1 MSQSA
6 SLQTRFDLVRPQL
19 LLRDAAR
26 LARQV
31 GGARNNPK
39 FDVARFE
46 RDVQQALLAAEN
58 RALLRPAAISY
69 PAELPVVQ
77 AKDELLE
84 AIRDHQV
91 VVICGETGSG
101 KTTQLPK
108 LCLELGR
115 GTRGLIGHTQPRRL
129 AARSVA
135 NRIASELNTRV
146 GELVGYETRFD
157 RRVSERSLIKLMT
170 DGILLAEL
178 QRDRELLAYDTII
191 LDEAH
196 ERSLNI
202 DFLLGWLQRLLPRRP
217 ELKLIITSATLDPE
231 KLARHFASPSPDGM
245 GEMVPAPILLV
256 EGRTYPVE
264 MRYREPDENDDLEG
278 QVGSGIEEL
287 WRGGKVGDT
296 LVFLP
301 GEREINDLARSLP
314 GRFPR
319 VEVLP
324 LYSRLPAEKQ
334 DRVFS
339 SRGAPRIVLATNVA
353 ETSVT
358 VPGIRYVVDTGT
370 ARINRFSPR
379 LGVQQLQIEPIA
391 QAAANQRA
399 GRCGRVGPGVA
410 LRLYEE
416 ENFTQRPLFS
426 DPEIL
431 RANLAGVILQMA
443 ALGLGDVEDFPWLDA
458 PEGRH
463 VAEGYRL
470 LQTLGALDEE
480 RRLTPLGRELGRLPL
495 DPRIARMALAGRD
508 TPCRE
513 QVWVLAAALS
523 VQDPH
528 EVPPDA
534 QAAARAKHAEWQ
546 HPKSDFYTL
555 LNLWQRWRAWSESAS
570 NRQLRRLCKEH
581 FVSYLRM
588 EEWESVYKQIVD
600 MLGDRQRG
608 AGGRQEKA
616 TQDVASARPL
626 DTRRSAT
633 HSGRTEGGVDG
644 SPADSAEAAP
654 PTPQSLETLYPALHK
669 ALLAG
674 LIDHIGQKQLEK
686 TDYLGPRGRRFR
698 IFPGSTLAKKAP
710 PWMMSAQLAQTSQ
723 LFARV
728 NAAIEPEW
736 LAEVAPHLVKRV
748 LQDPQW
754 NAQRGMVTA
763 METVTLFGMQV
774 LKRARHYG
782 SDEPAAARVIFIQE
796 ALVRGDMPKQ
806 PAFLEKNLAL
816 IDTVRDK
823 EARLRRPDLLAD
835 EAQFFAFYDAL
846 VPAEVCTT
854 AALNSWLR
862 RLGAGQKPGEGKAL
876 AMLRMREADVLRP
889 GANADVSGLFPDHLE
904 LAGQRIRLSYSHDP
918 GSDNDGVTFHIPI
931 AQLFALPATRFDWLV
946 PGLLPAKIEALIRTL
961 PMQLRRLC
969 TPAAEYANA
978 IAASSG
984 PEAGELLAAICARFH
999 SMNGVT
1005 LAPGDFAPG
1014 KLEAHLLPRL
1024 LLEDA
1029 KGAPLG
1035 EAASLG
1041 ELQQRHGGTARTEL
1055 GRRAAGSDEARRW
1068 TREMVL
1074 DWDFG
1079 TLPEYVEIDGA
1090 RAYPALNVNEGRIAL
1105 RLFESP
1111 EAALQAHAAGTQA
1124 LLLARVADRLRDL
1137 AKTARGRLGI
1147 ALAQTG
1153 LSAEA
1158 LALQVAERAARA
1170 YWNPGAIRDEAAF
1183 RGALEHRG
1191 EFGRE
1196 AAGRMEDV
1204 CSWLAAAMDL
1214 RKRLD
1219 AGAKPWPEAAAD
1231 LRRQLQSLFAAGFI
1245 AEIPE
1250 ESWTRVAVYLKAA
1263 SIRLDRLP
1271 HKPQRDLEMTRQIQA
1286 VAQALPAPFH
1296 PARWVIEEWRVA
1308 LFAQELRAVGSPN
1321 AAKAQAALAA

>member
-1 MSQSA
+1 VSQPA
-6 SLQTRFDLVRPQL
+6 PLQAQFDLVRPQL

-26 LARQV
+26 LGRQL

-39 FDVARFE
+39 FDAARFE
-46 RDVQQALLAAEN
+46 RDVQQALIAAEN
-58 RALLRPAAISY
+58 RARLLPASISY

-77 AKDELLE
+77 AKDELLQ

-115 GTRGLIGHTQPRRL
+115 GVRGLIGHTQPRRL

-202 DFLLGWLQRLLPRRP
+202 DFLLGWLKRLLPRRP

-231 KLARHFASPSPDGM
+231 KLARHFSSPSADGN
-245 GEMVPAPILLV
+245 GEMAPAPILLV
-256 EGRTYPVE
+256 EGRAYSVE
-264 MRYREPDENDDLEG
+264 MRYREPDPDDDLEG
-278 QVGSGIEEL
+278 QVGAGIEEL
-287 WRGGKVGDT
+287 WRLGKVGDT

-319 VEVLP
+319 AEVLP

-339 SRGAPRIVLATNVA
+339 SHGAPRIVLATNVA

-391 QAAANQRA
+391 QAAA
-399 GRCGRVGPGVA
+399 
-410 LRLYEE
+410 
-416 ENFTQRPLFS
+416 
-426 DPEIL
+426 
-431 RANLAGVILQMA
+431 
-443 ALGLGDVEDFPWLDA
+443 
-458 PEGRH
+458 
-463 VAEGYRL
+463 
-470 LQTLGALDEE
+470 
-480 RRLTPLGRELGRLPL
+480 
-495 DPRIARMALAGRD
+495 
-508 TPCRE
+508 
-513 QVWVLAAALS
+513 
-523 VQDPH
+523 
-528 EVPPDA
+528 
-534 QAAARAKHAEWQ
+534 RAKHAEWQ

-555 LNLWQRWRAWSESAS
+555 LNLWQRWRGWSENAS
-570 NRQLRRLCKEH
+570 NRQLRKLCKEH

-600 MLGDRQRG
+600 MLG
-608 AGGRQEKA
+608 GGQKGRDGDAAPK
-616 TQDVASARPL
+616 SA
-626 DTRRSAT
+626 DTRRPATRPGRAQGAVDESAT
-633 HSGRTEGGVDG
+633 
-644 SPADSAEAAP
+644 DSAAAAA

-686 TDYLGPRGRRFR
+686 MDYVGPRGRRFR

-710 PWMMSAQLAQTSQ
+710 PWLMCAQLAQTSQ

-736 LAEVAPHLVKRV
+736 LADVAPHLVKRV
-748 LQDPQW
+748 LQNPEW
-754 NAQRGMVTA
+754 NAQRGIVTA

-782 SDEPAAARVIFIQE
+782 SDEPAAARVIFIRE

-835 EAQFFAFYDAL
+835 EDQFFAFYDAL
-846 VPAEVCTT
+846 IPADVCTT
-854 AALNSWLR
+854 AGLNGWLR

-876 AMLRMREADVLRP
+876 AVLRMGEADVLKP
-889 GANADVSGLFPDHLE
+889 GANADVASLFPDHLD

-969 TPAAEYANA
+969 TPAAEYASA
-978 IAASSG
+978 IAASTA

-999 SMNGVT
+999 SMNGIT
-1005 LAPGDFAPG
+1005 LSPGDFAPG

-1029 KGAPLG
+1029 NGAPLG
-1035 EAASLG
+1035 EATALN

-1055 GRRAAGSDEARRW
+1055 SRRAAGSDEARRW
-1068 TREMVL
+1068 TRDTVL

-1079 TLPEYVEIDGA
+1079 ALPEYVEIDGA
-1090 RAYPALNVNEGRIAL
+1090 RAYPALSVNEGRIAL
-1105 RLFESP
+1105 RLFES
-1111 EAALQAHAAGTQA
+1111 AAAAQQAHGAGTQA

-1137 AKTARGRLGI
+1137 AKTARSRLGI

-1153 LSAEA
+1153 LSADA
-1158 LALQVAERAARA
+1158 LALQAAERAARA
-1170 YWNPGAIRDEAAF
+1170 YWNPAAIRDEAAF
-1183 RGALEHRG
+1183 RLALERRG

-1196 AAGRMEDV
+1196 AAARLDEV
-1204 CSWLAAAMDL
+1204 CNWLNAAMEL

-1219 AGAKPWPEAAAD
+1219 AAAKSWPDAASD
-1231 LRRQLQSLFAAGFI
+1231 LRKQLQTLFAAGFI
-1245 AEIPE
+1245 TEIPE
-1250 ESWTRVAVYLKAA
+1250 ENWARIAVYLKAA

-1286 VAQALPAPFH
+1286 AAQKLSGPFH

-1308 LFAQELRAVGSPN
+1308 LFAQELRALGSPS
-1321 AAKAQAALAA
+1321 AAKVQAALAGA

>member
-6 SLQTRFDLVRPQL
+6 SLQAQFDLVRPQL

-26 LARQV
+26 LTRQL

-39 FDVARFE
+39 FDTARFE
-46 RDVQQALLAAEN
+46 RDVQQSLLAAEN
-58 RALLRPAAISY
+58 RALLRPASIAY

-84 AIRDHQV
+84 AIRYHQV

-115 GTRGLIGHTQPRRL
+115 GVRGLIGHTQPRRL

-202 DFLLGWLQRLLPRRP
+202 DFLLGWLKRLLPRRP
-217 ELKLIITSATLDPE
+217 DLKLIITSATLDPE
-231 KLARHFASPSPDGM
+231 KLARHFAAPSAS
-245 GEMVPAPILLV
+245 GEAVPAPILIV
-256 EGRTYPVE
+256 EGRAYPVE
-264 MRYREPDENDDLEG
+264 MRYREPDPDDDLEG
-278 QVGSGIEEL
+278 QVGAGIEEL
-287 WRGGKVGDT
+287 WRNGKAGDT

-319 VEVLP
+319 AEVLP

-339 SRGAPRIVLATNVA
+339 SRGATRIVLATNVA

-379 LGVQQLQIEPIA
+379 LGVQQLQIEPVS

-416 ENFTQRPLFS
+416 ENFIGRPLFT

-443 ALGLGDVEDFPWLDA
+443 TLGLGDVEEFPWLDA

-470 LQTLGALDEE
+470 LQTLGALDDD
-480 RRLTPLGRELGRLPL
+480 RALTPLGRELGRLPL
-495 DPRIARMALAGRD
+495 DPRIARIALAGRD
-508 TPCRE
+508 TPCRD
-513 QVWVLAAALS
+513 QIWVLAAALS

-555 LNLWQRWRAWSESAS
+555 LNLWQRWREWSDSSS
-570 NRQLRRLCKEH
+570 NRQLRRVCKEH

-600 MLGDRQRG
+600 MLGNGQRAQRG
-608 AGGRQEKA
+608 RADQKGRE
-616 TQDVASARPL
+616 
-626 DTRRSAT
+626 
-633 HSGRTEGGVDG
+633 E
-644 SPADSAEAAP
+644 DSADAASKAAP
-654 PTPQSLETLYPALHK
+654 PTPQSLETLYPVLHK

-674 LIDHIGQKQLEK
+674 LIDHIGQKQPEK
-686 TDYLGPRGRRFR
+686 PEYVGPRGRRFR

-710 PWMMSAQLAQTSQ
+710 PWLMCAQLAQTSQ

-728 NAAIEPEW
+728 NASIDPEW
-736 LAEVAPHLVKRV
+736 LADVAPHLVKRV
-748 LQDPQW
+748 LQNPEW
-754 NAQRGMVTA
+754 NAQRGIVTA

-782 SDEPAAARVIFIQE
+782 SDEPAAARLIFIRE
-796 ALVRGDMPKQ
+796 ALVRGDMPRQ
-806 PAFLEKNLAL
+806 PVFLEKNLAL

-835 EAQFFAFYDAL
+835 EDQFFAFYDAL
-846 VPAEVCTT
+846 IPAEVCTS
-854 AALNSWLR
+854 AGLNNWLR
-862 RLGAGQKPGEGKAL
+862 RLGAGQKGGEGKA
-876 AMLRMREADVLRP
+876 AATLRMREADVLRP
-889 GANADVSGLFPDHLE
+889 GANADVSSLFPDHLD
-904 LAGQRIRLSYSHDP
+904 LAGQKVRLSYSHDP

-946 PGLLPAKIEALIRTL
+946 PGLLPAKIEGLIRTL

-978 IAASSG
+978 IAASTG
-984 PEAGELLAAICARFH
+984 PDAGELLAAICARFH

-1005 LAPGDFAPG
+1005 LAPGDFSPG

-1029 KGAPLG
+1029 NGAPLG
-1035 EAASLG
+1035 EASTLSA
-1041 ELQQRHGGTARTEL
+1041 LQQRHGGTARSEL
-1055 GRRAAGSDEARRW
+1055 SRRAASSDEARRW
-1068 TREMVL
+1068 TRETVL

-1079 TLPEYVEIDGA
+1079 ALPDHVEIDGA
-1090 RAYPALNVNEGRIAL
+1090 RAYPALSVNEGRVAL
-1105 RLFESP
+1105 RLFESA
-1111 EAALQAHAAGTQA
+1111 EAARQAHEAGTQA

-1137 AKTARGRLGI
+1137 ARTARSRLGI

-1158 LALQVAERAARA
+1158 LAMQVAERAAHA
-1170 YWNPGAIRDEAAF
+1170 YWDPAAIRDETAF
-1183 RGALEHRG
+1183 RQALERRG

-1196 AAGRMEDV
+1196 AAARMEEV
-1204 CSWLAAAMDL
+1204 CSWLSASMEL

-1219 AGAKPWPEAAAD
+1219 ASAKSWPDAASD
-1231 LRRQLQSLFAAGFI
+1231 LRKQLQGLFAPGFI

-1250 ESWTRVAVYLKAA
+1250 DSWARVSVYLKAA

-1271 HKPQRDLEMTRQIQA
+1271 HKPQRDLEMTRQIQTA
-1286 VAQALPAPFH
+1286 SQNLPGPFH

-1321 AAKAQAALAA
+1321 AVKVQAALAG

>member
-1 MSQSA
+1 MSQPA
-6 SLQTRFDLVRPQL
+6 PLQAQFDLVRPQL

-26 LARQV
+26 LGRQL

-39 FDVARFE
+39 FDAARFE
-46 RDVQQALLAAEN
+46 RDVQQALIAAEN
-58 RALLRPAAISY
+58 RARLLPASISY

-77 AKDELLE
+77 AKDELLQ

-115 GTRGLIGHTQPRRL
+115 GVRGLIGHTQPRRL

-202 DFLLGWLQRLLPRRP
+202 DFLLGWLKRLLPRRP

-231 KLARHFASPSPDGM
+231 KLARHFSSPSADGN
-245 GEMVPAPILLV
+245 GEMAPAPILLV
-256 EGRTYPVE
+256 EGRAYSVE
-264 MRYREPDENDDLEG
+264 MRYREPDPDDDLEG
-278 QVGSGIEEL
+278 QVGAGIEEL
-287 WRGGKVGDT
+287 WRLGKVGDT

-319 VEVLP
+319 AEVLP

-339 SRGAPRIVLATNVA
+339 SHGAPRIVLATNVA

-410 LRLYEE
+410 LRLYDE
-416 ENFTQRPLFS
+416 ENFALRPAFT

-443 ALGLGDVEDFPWLDA
+443 TLGLGDVEEFPWLDA

-480 RRLTPLGRELGRLPL
+480 KRLTPLGRELGRLPL
-495 DPRIARMALAGRD
+495 DPRIARIALAGRD

-513 QVWVLAAALS
+513 QVWILAAALS

-555 LNLWQRWRAWSESAS
+555 LNLWQRWRGWSENAS
-570 NRQLRRLCKEH
+570 NRQLRKLCKEH

-600 MLGDRQRG
+600 MLG
-608 AGGRQEKA
+608 GGQKGRDGDAAPK
-616 TQDVASARPL
+616 SA
-626 DTRRSAT
+626 DTRRPATRPGRAQGAVDESAT
-633 HSGRTEGGVDG
+633 
-644 SPADSAEAAP
+644 DSAAAAA

-686 TDYLGPRGRRFR
+686 MDYVGPRGRRFR

-710 PWMMSAQLAQTSQ
+710 PWLMCAQLAQTSQ

-736 LAEVAPHLVKRV
+736 LADVAPHLVKRV
-748 LQDPQW
+748 LQNPEW
-754 NAQRGMVTA
+754 NAQRGIVTA

-782 SDEPAAARVIFIQE
+782 SDEPAAARVIFIRE

-835 EAQFFAFYDAL
+835 EDQFFAFYDAL
-846 VPAEVCTT
+846 IPADVCTT
-854 AALNSWLR
+854 AGLNGWLR

-876 AMLRMREADVLRP
+876 AVLRMGEADVLKP
-889 GANADVSGLFPDHLE
+889 GANADVASLFPDHLD

-969 TPAAEYANA
+969 TPAAEYASA
-978 IAASSG
+978 IAASTA

-999 SMNGVT
+999 SMNGIT
-1005 LAPGDFAPG
+1005 LSPGDFAPG

-1029 KGAPLG
+1029 NGAPLG
-1035 EAASLG
+1035 EATALN

-1055 GRRAAGSDEARRW
+1055 SRRAAGSDEARRW
-1068 TREMVL
+1068 TRDTVL

-1079 TLPEYVEIDGA
+1079 ALPEYVEIDGA
-1090 RAYPALNVNEGRIAL
+1090 RAYPALSVNEGRIAL
-1105 RLFESP
+1105 RLFES
-1111 EAALQAHAAGTQA
+1111 AAAAQQAHGAGTQA

-1137 AKTARGRLGI
+1137 AKTARSRLGI

-1153 LSAEA
+1153 LSADA
-1158 LALQVAERAARA
+1158 LALQAAERAARA
-1170 YWNPGAIRDEAAF
+1170 YWNPAAIRDEAAF
-1183 RGALEHRG
+1183 RLALERRG

-1196 AAGRMEDV
+1196 AAARLDEV
-1204 CSWLAAAMDL
+1204 CNWLNAAMEL

-1219 AGAKPWPEAAAD
+1219 AAAKSWPDAASD
-1231 LRRQLQSLFAAGFI
+1231 LRKQLQTLFAAGFI
-1245 AEIPE
+1245 TEIPE
-1250 ESWTRVAVYLKAA
+1250 ENWARIAVYLKAA

-1286 VAQALPAPFH
+1286 AAQKLSGPFH

-1308 LFAQELRAVGSPN
+1308 LFAQELRALGSPS
-1321 AAKAQAALAA
+1321 AAKVQAALAGA